1 MHLKP
6 LYLIIGLLWLT
17 SFTQKKEVLTTVKTV
32 KGNKHPICFF
42 IAFNYDSLLVN
53 DEKEIDFVKR
63 TKDERNAKKPGKGD
77 RWEENWYRDKK
88 EVYEK
93 TFIDGVYAKLSPKA
107 AVKNDKSICVYTM
120 EVMPLFMMDGYFKTS
135 TALKTL
141 IVQINVRD
149 SSGTIVL
156 QHTAN
161 PIPTYLDGVNTP
173 ALDPGVKISDS
184 YFLCGKEAA
193 KKVNK
198 LIDEAIIK

>member
-1 MHLKP
+1 MYLKP

-17 SFTQKKEVLTTVKTV
+17 SFTPKKEVHTLDKTV
-32 KGNKHPICFF
+32 KGNKHPIAFF
-42 IAFNYDSLLVN
+42 ITFNYDSLLVN

-77 RWEENWYRDKK
+77 RWEENWYRDKT

-93 TFIDGVYAKLSPKA
+93 AFIDGVYAKLSPKA
-107 AVKNDKSICVYTM
+107 VVKTDKPLCAYTM

-135 TALKTL
+135 MAYRTL

-149 SSGTIVL
+149 SSGNIVL
-156 QHTAN
+156 QHTAK
-161 PIPTYLDGVNTP
+161 PIPTYLNGDNTT
-173 ALDPGVKISDS
+173 AFDPGVKILDS
-184 YFLCGKEAA
+184 YFLCGKEVA

-198 LIDEAIIK
+198 LIEEAILK